1 MSSPTPAPE
10 AVVEALRESLR
21 ETGRLRKENHR
32 LTEAAREPIA
42 IIGMGCRYPGGADT
56 PERFWD
62 LFAQEVDAISEF
74 PADRGWDL
82 DTLYDPDPA
91 APGTSYTRHGGFLT
105 DPLGFDAEFFGI
117 SPREAL
123 AMDPQ
128 QRLLLETSWE
138 AVERAGID
146 PTTLRGSRTG
156 VFAGVMY
163 YDYATRLPT
172 APPELEGYLG
182 TGSYGSVAS
191 GRLSYVLGLEG
202 PAVSVDTACSSS
214 LVALHLA
221 AQALRQG
228 ECEMALAGGA
238 TVLSTPF
245 PFVEFSRQRALAAD
259 GRCKSFAASADGTCW
274 GEGAGMLVLERLSD
288 ARRNGH
294 PVLALLRGSA
304 VNQDGASNGL
314 TAPNGPSQQ
323 RVIRAALASAG
334 LGPADVDVVEAHGTG
349 TPLGDPIEAQAV
361 LATYGQGR
369 GDAAPLLLGSAKS
382 NIGHTQAAAGV
393 GAVIK
398 MVLAMRTGTVPRT
411 LHVDEPSPHVEWTS
425 GAVELVTEAIPWP
438 ESPRPRRAAVSSFGI
453 GGTNAHL
460 IVEAAP
466 AESDDTPARATPPVV
481 PVAVSGR
488 NEAVRAAN
496 AGLLAALDSAEP
508 ADIGLSTFTARNPG
522 DVRAVVL
529 AAGRAELTE
538 GLTALAEG
546 RGHAAVVTGHVSDGG
561 VAFLFTGQGSQRLD
575 MGRELYARQPVFTEA
590 LDEVCAE
597 LDRHLNPP
605 LRTVL
610 FAGEDA
616 PGPAGASRQAG
627 EVRDAGARLLDR
639 TDYAQAALFAVEVAL
654 YRLVVSL
661 GVRPDA
667 LVGHSVGELAAAH
680 AAGVLSLPDAAELV
694 AARGRLMAALPE
706 GGAMVAVRMSEA
718 ETTELLAGRH
728 GVAVAAV
735 NGPGRVVLSGAQ
747 AEVLAVARQCEE
759 AGHGTRR
766 LRVSHAFHSPLMEP
780 MLAEFRAVAA
790 RLDYHPPTAPL
801 VSTVTGGPA
810 SAADLCTP
818 DYWVGQIRSTVRFAD
833 AVRHLTHDGVRTFL
847 ELGPDA
853 VLTTLARETAEE
865 AGTEDGTDFVPL
877 MRRDR
882 TEPQGLAQ
890 ALARL
895 WVRGTPV
902 RMAALLDGTGARP
915 ADLPTSVFQRTRYWL
930 DAVRPPTD
938 PRGHGQ
944 GGTGHP
950 LLTSVIARADA
961 DEYVLTGRIGPDT
974 HPWLTD
980 HTVFGTPVV
989 PGSALVDLAVRAGDQ
1004 CGHPGLDELVIE
1016 APMPAAPAQQIQV
1029 VVGAPDGTGLRP
1041 LSVHSRPEGDET
1053 GPWTRHATGAVSRNS
1068 AAEPAGALLDDEPT
1082 AGPHDDVDV
1091 AAWYD
1096 ELDERG
1102 LGYGPAFRGL
1112 RSARRRGSAVYV
1124 SVRPEGL
1131 DPGGYGL
1138 HPAVLDSVL
1147 HALGLVAPAD
1157 PEVKLPF
1164 VFRDVRLHT
1173 DGADAVRARIEPAG
1187 GDTVAVEVVDE
1198 DGRPVLSIGA
1208 LSVRGVDRDRF
1219 ASLVGGDPAAD
1230 ALFAVDWVPL
1240 PTTPPNAPAPT
1251 VRHVETLADLVVPVG
1266 PDDIVVLRA
1275 PRADGEA
1282 TPERVRAATAAALDL
1297 ITAWLTDERYADG
1310 HLALL
1315 TTGAVATGDGP
1326 GITDPAHAAVW
1337 GLVRSA
1343 QTEHPGRIT
1352 LIDLDATG
1360 PEVPPENVLR
1370 AGEPQLA
1377 VREGRMLVPRLAPAG
1392 STPSAALD
1400 PQGTVLIT
1408 GATGS
1413 LGTLLARH
1421 LVHKH
1426 GIRSLLL
1433 AGRRGADAPGMT
1445 ELTAELREAGATVRV
1460 AACDITDA
1468 AQVRALVAQA
1478 PASHPLNAVVHAAG
1492 VLDDA
1497 TVGGLTTRRLDAVLR
1512 PKVDGAWNLHEATRG
1527 LDLAAFVLFS
1537 SIAGTLGTAGQAAYA
1552 AGNAFLDALARQRGT
1567 ERLAALSLAWGPWE
1581 DGMAAS
1587 LTATDRARLARSG
1600 MIPLAPE
1607 QGLALFDAALG
1618 HSRTE
1623 LVPVG
1628 FDRRAL
1634 RSVAGLP
1641 AILHGLAPAARPNP
1655 RPGTGLAQR
1664 LARAGESE
1672 RLPLLTDL
1680 IRTEAA
1686 AVLRLPDTA
1695 LVSGR
1700 SNFSDLGFDS
1710 LTALEL
1716 RTRLSA
1722 ATGLRLPA
1730 TLLFDHPTTDEL
1742 AARLM
1747 SGLRPPEA
1755 AAPLDAPPSDGSDAP
1770 DDDPVVIVGMAGRY
1784 PGGVRSADDLWRLAR
1799 DGVDAITPFPTDRD
1813 WDLETLSD
1821 PDKSRP
1827 GTSATHS
1834 GGFLDDA
1841 AGFDAAFFGVS
1852 PREAVAMD
1860 PQQRLLLEVSWEALE
1875 QAGID
1880 PAGLRG
1886 AQAGVFAGLMYHDYG
1901 TRLASVPA
1909 DAEGYLGT
1917 GTAGSVVSGR
1927 IAYTLGLEGPAITV
1941 DTACSSSLVALHLA
1955 VRSVRTGECEL
1966 ALAGGVTV
1974 MSSPFTFVEFSRQGG
1989 LSADGRCR
1997 AYGEGADGTGW
2008 AEGVGMLVVER
2019 LSAARRHGHRV
2030 LAAVR
2035 GTAVN
2040 QDGASNGLTAP
2051 NGPAQQRVI
2060 RAALADAGLTTADVD
2075 VVEGHGTG
2083 TALGDPIEVQALL
2096 DTYGRDRTGDPL
2108 LLGSLKSNIGHAQAA
2123 AGVAGVMKMV
2133 SALDAGVVPG
2143 SLHAERLSEHVDWSS
2158 GGVRVVSSGPVDWP
2172 RTDRPRRA
2180 AVSSFGISGTNAH
2193 VILEQPPEQPA
2204 RRTEP
2209 GGAVPVPLSAATAAA
2224 LRARAADL
2232 ASLHDAV
2239 ADIGFTSGAGRAALT
2254 ERAVAVVADADELRA
2269 ALDAITEDRTA
2280 PGVIRGRATDPRI
2293 AVLFTGQGSQRLGM
2307 GRDLAARFPVFA
2319 EAFDSAID
2327 VLDTHLEQPLRTVLF
2342 GTDADALER
2351 TDYAQ
2356 AALFAFEVAAFR
2368 LVESWGVRPDFV
2380 AGHSIGELT
2389 AAHVAGVL
2397 DLPSAAALVASRGRL
2412 MRALPG
2418 GGAMVSVTADEATVR
2433 DALAAVGGTVAVA
2446 AVNGPRS
2453 VVLSG
2458 AADDAR
2464 RAADALAAAG
2474 HRTRRL
2480 RVSHAFHSPLME
2492 PMLDAFRAV
2501 TERIRL
2507 RPPTLPV
2514 VSNMTGRIAS
2524 ADELCDPDYW
2534 VRQVREAV
2542 RFHDGVRALREAGAG
2557 AYLEI
2562 GPDAVLTAFVRAAQE
2577 DDAQVPAVPF
2587 QRRDKDEVRTGLGA
2601 LGALWT
2607 AGAPVV
2613 WDAVFE
2619 GTGARRT
2626 ALPDYPFEHR
2636 RYWLGAPPA
2645 GPRTSARATE
2655 ADTPLNS
2662 EGDSEPPV
2670 DRPGPWADRLTGLGA
2685 ADRERLLLDLVRGE
2699 AAVVL
2704 GHATAEAV
2712 APDAAMRD
2720 LGFDSLAAVTLRTTL
2735 AVATGLPLP
2744 ETLAFEYPTPA
2755 AIAAHLADRLAA
2767 APPPPAGIDADLG
2780 RIRETAL
2787 TADDGERDRITG
2799 LLRQLTAELAGGS
2812 LTAALADADDEDV
2825 FAFIDNELA
2834 TDNEDHYV

>member
-1 MSSPTPAPE
+1 MSSPTPSPE
-10 AVVEALRESLR
+10 AVVEALRASLR

-42 IIGMGCRYPGGADT
+42 VIGMGCRYPGGADT

-62 LFAQEVDAISEF
+62 VFAQEVDAISEF

-82 DTLYDPDPA
+82 DALHDPDPA
-91 APGTSYTRHGGFLT
+91 RPGTSYTRHGGFLT

-163 YDYATRLPT
+163 YDYAARLPT

-191 GRLSYVLGLEG
+191 GRVSYVLGLEG

-245 PFVEFSRQRALAAD
+245 PFVEFSRQRALAVD

-294 PVLALLRGSA
+294 PVLAVLRGSA

-323 RVIRAALASAG
+323 RVIRAALAHAG
-334 LGPADVDVVEAHGTG
+334 LRPADVDVVEAHGTG

-398 MVLAMRTGTVPRT
+398 MVMAMRAGTVPRT
-411 LHVDEPSPHVEWTS
+411 LHVDEPSPHVDWTS
-425 GAVELVTEAIPWP
+425 GAVELVTEATPWP
-438 ESPRPRRAAVSSFGI
+438 ESPRPRRAGVSSFGI

-466 AESDDTPARATPPVV
+466 VEADGTPVRATPPVV

-488 NEAVRAAN
+488 DEAVRAAN
-496 AGLLAALDSAEP
+496 ARLLAALDSAEP
-508 ADIGLSTFTARNPG
+508 TDIGLSTFTARTAG
-522 DVRAVVL
+522 DARAVVL

-538 GLTALAEG
+538 GLTALAESRAHG
-546 RGHAAVVTGHVSDGG
+546 SVVTGQVVGGG

-575 MGRELYARQPVFTEA
+575 MGRGLYAHQPVFAAA

-597 LDRHLNPP
+597 LDRHMDRP

-610 FAGEDA
+610 FAGEDTA
-616 PGPAGASRQAG
+616 GPTGG
-627 EVRDAGARLLDR
+627 NGDAGARLLDR

-667 LVGHSVGELAAAH
+667 LAGHSVGELAAAH
-680 AAGVLSLPDAAELV
+680 TAGVLSLPDAAELV

-718 ETTELLAGRH
+718 EAAELLAGRP
-728 GVAVAAV
+728 GIAVAAV
-735 NGPGRVVLSGAQ
+735 NGLGRVVLSGAED
-747 AEVLAVARQCEE
+747 EVLAVARQCEE
-759 AGHGTRR
+759 AGRATRR

-790 RLDYHPPTAPL
+790 RLDYRPPALPL

-810 SAADLCTP
+810 SAAELCTP
-818 DYWVGQIRSTVRFAD
+818 DYWVGQIRSTVRFGD
-833 AVRHLTHDGVRTFL
+833 AVRHLTDDGARTFV

-853 VLTTLARETAEE
+853 VLSTLARETAEE
-865 AGTEDGTDFVPL
+865 AGVVDGADFVPL

-882 TEPQGLAQ
+882 SEPLELAH

-902 RMAALLDGTGARP
+902 RMSALLDGTGARP
-915 ADLPTSVFQRTRYWL
+915 AALPTSAFQRTRYWL

-950 LLTSVIARADA
+950 LLTSAIARADA
-961 DEYVLTGRIGPDT
+961 DAYVLTGRIGPDT

-980 HTVFGTPVV
+980 HTVFGTAVV

-1004 CGHPGLDELVIE
+1004 CGHPVLDELVIE
-1016 APMPAAPAQQIQV
+1016 APMPAAPARQVQV
-1029 VVGAPDGTGLRP
+1029 VVGAPDESGLRP
-1041 LSVHSRPEGDET
+1041 LSVHSRPEDEET
-1053 GPWTRHATGAVSRNS
+1053 RPWTRHATGAVGRR
-1068 AAEPAGALLDDEPT
+1068 AAGPDTVLLDDEPA
-1082 AGPHDDVDV
+1082 AGSSGHEDDVVDV

-1102 LGYGPAFRGL
+1102 LCYGPAFRGL
-1112 RSARRRGSAVYV
+1112 RSARRRGGAVYV

-1131 DPGGYGL
+1131 GQDGYGL
-1138 HPAVLDSVL
+1138 HPAVLDGVL
-1147 HALGLVAPAD
+1147 HAVGLVTPAG

-1164 VFRDVRLHT
+1164 EFRDVRLHT
-1173 DGADAVRARIEPAG
+1173 TGAGAVRARIAPVGE
-1187 GDTVAVEVVDE
+1187 DTVAVDVVDE
-1198 DGRPVLSIGA
+1198 DGRSVLSIGA
-1208 LSVRGVDRDRF
+1208 LSVRGATRSRF

-1240 PTTPPNAPAPT
+1240 PAAPDTAPTPT
-1251 VRHVETLADLVVPVG
+1251 VRHVDTLADLVVPVG
-1266 PDDIVVLRA
+1266 PDDIVVLRVPGA
-1275 PRADGEA
+1275 NGET
-1282 TPERVRAATAAALDL
+1282 TPERVRATTAAALDL
-1297 ITAWLTDERYADG
+1297 ITAWLTDERYASG

-1315 TTGAVATGDGP
+1315 TRGAVDAGDGP
-1326 GITDPAHAAVW
+1326 GATDLAHAAVW

-1343 QTEHPGRIT
+1343 QAEHPGRIT
-1352 LIDLDATG
+1352 LVDLDATG
-1360 PEVPPENVLR
+1360 PEIPPREALR
-1370 AGEPQLA
+1370 TEESQLA
-1377 VREGRMLVPRLAPAG
+1377 VRAGRMLVPRLAPAG
-1392 STPSAALD
+1392 STPPLALD

-1408 GATGS
+1408 GATGA
-1413 LGTLLARH
+1413 LGSLLARH
-1421 LVHKH
+1421 LVHRH

-1433 AGRRGADAPGMT
+1433 AGRRGAEAPGTT
-1445 ELTAELREAGATVRV
+1445 ELTAELRETGAAVRV
-1460 AACDITDA
+1460 VACDMTDA
-1468 AQVRALVAQA
+1468 VQVRALVAQV
-1478 PASHPLNAVVHAAG
+1478 PAAHPLTAVVHAAG

-1497 TVGGLTTRRLDAVLR
+1497 TVGGLTARRLDAVLR
-1512 PKVDGAWNLHEATRG
+1512 PKVDGAWNLHKATEG

-1552 AGNAFLDALARQRGT
+1552 AGNAFLDALARRRGAEGLT
-1567 ERLAALSLAWGPWE
+1567 ALSLAWGPWE

-1587 LTATDRARLARSG
+1587 LTTADRARLARTG

-1607 QGLALFDAALG
+1607 LGLALFDAALG
-1618 HSRTE
+1618 HPGTA
-1623 LVPVG
+1623 LVPVSL
-1628 FDRRAL
+1628 DRRAL
-1634 RSVAGLP
+1634 RSQVDLP
-1641 AILHGLAPAARPNP
+1641 AILHGLAPATRPNP
-1655 RPGTGLAQR
+1655 PTDTGTAQR
-1664 LARAGESE
+1664 LARATESE
-1672 RLPLLTDL
+1672 RLPLLTEL

-1686 AVLRLPDTA
+1686 SVLGLPVTA
-1695 LVSGR
+1695 AVSGR
-1700 SNFSDLGFDS
+1700 SNFSDLGLDS

-1716 RTRLSA
+1716 RGRLSK

-1730 TLLFDHPTTDEL
+1730 TLLFDHPTTDAL
-1742 AARLM
+1742 AAHLS
-1747 SGLRPPEA
+1747 SGLRPTEA
-1755 AAPLDAPPSDGSDAP
+1755 GVRREAPPAEGPAG
-1770 DDDPVVIVGMAGRY
+1770 DDPVVIVGMAGRY

-1799 DGVDAITPFPTDRD
+1799 DGVDVITPFPTDRG
-1813 WDLETLSD
+1813 WDLKTLSD

-1841 AGFDAAFFGVS
+1841 AGFDAGFFGVS

-1860 PQQRLLLEVSWEALE
+1860 PQQRLLLEVAWEALE

-1901 TRLASVPA
+1901 SRLASVPA
-1909 DAEGYLGT
+1909 EAEGYLGT
-1917 GTAGSVVSGR
+1917 GTTGSVASGR

-2019 LSAARRHGHRV
+2019 LSTARRDGHRV
-2030 LAAVR
+2030 LAVVR

-2096 DTYGRDRTGDPL
+2096 DTYGRDRTGGPL

-2143 SLHAERLSEHVDWSS
+2143 SLYAERLSEHVDWSS
-2158 GGVRVVSSGPVDWP
+2158 GGVQVVSSGPVDWP
-2172 RTDRPRRA
+2172 DTDRPRRA
-2180 AVSSFGISGTNAH
+2180 GVSSFGISGTNAH
-2193 VILEQPPEQPA
+2193 VILEQPPA
-2204 RRTEP
+2204 RPPRRRDP
-2209 GGAVPVPLSAATAAA
+2209 GGAVPVPLSAVTAAA
-2224 LRARAADL
+2224 LRGRAAGL
-2232 ASLHDAV
+2232 ASVQAAV
-2239 ADIGFTSGAGRAALT
+2239 ADIGFTSGAGRAALA
-2254 ERAVAVVADADELRA
+2254 ERAVAVVADGDELRA
-2269 ALDAITEDRTA
+2269 ALDAISEDRIA
-2280 PGVIRGRATDPRI
+2280 PGVSRGRVTDPRI

-2319 EAFDSAID
+2319 EAFESAID
-2327 VLDTHLEQPLRTVLF
+2327 LLDAHLERPLRTVLF
-2342 GTDADALER
+2342 GTDTDALER

-2397 DLPSAAALVASRGRL
+2397 DLPSAAALVAARGRL
-2412 MRALPG
+2412 MRALPDG
-2418 GGAMVSVTADEATVR
+2418 GTMVSVAADEATVR
-2433 DALAAVGGTVAVA
+2433 DVLAAKGGTVAVA

-2453 VVLSG
+2453 VVVSG
-2458 AADDAR
+2458 ADGDVLQ
-2464 RAADALAAAG
+2464 AADALASAG
-2474 HRTRRL
+2474 YRTRRL

-2501 TERIRL
+2501 AERTRF
-2507 RPPTLPV
+2507 RPPGLPV
-2514 VSNMTGRIAS
+2514 VSNVTGRVAS
-2524 ADELCDPDYW
+2524 ADELCDPGYW

-2542 RFHDGVRALREAGAG
+2542 RFHDGVCALREAGAG
-2557 AYLEI
+2557 AFLEI
-2562 GPDAVLTAFVRAAQE
+2562 GPDAVLTALVRAAQTD
-2577 DDAQVPAVPF
+2577 DDAAEVPAVPF
-2587 QRRDKDEVRTGLGA
+2587 QRRDRDEVRTGLGA

-2613 WDAVFE
+2613 WDAVFD

-2626 ALPDYPFEHR
+2626 ALPGYPFEHR
-2636 RYWLGAPPA
+2636 RYWLDAPPA
-2645 GPRTSARATE
+2645 GPRTSARTTE
-2655 ADTPLNS
+2655 PDTPVD
-2662 EGDSEPPV
+2662 GEPHE
-2670 DRPGPWADRLTGLGA
+2670 DRPGAWADRLTGLGA
-2685 ADRERLLLDLVRGE
+2685 ADRERLLLDLVRSE
-2699 AAVVL
+2699 AATVL
-2704 GHATAEAV
+2704 GHATPEAV
-2712 APDAAMRD
+2712 GPDVAMRD

-2755 AIAAHLADRLAA
+2755 AVAAYLSDQLAS
-2767 APPPPAGIDADLG
+2767 APPPPTGIDADLG
-2780 RIRETAL
+2780 RLREAAL

-2799 LLRQLTAELAGGS
+2799 LLRQLTAELTGGS
-2812 LTAALADADDEDV
+2812 SVAAALADADDEDV
-2825 FAFIDNELA
+2825 FAFIDNELGIG
-2834 TDNEDHYV
+2834 NEDHYV